1 MVFRRT
7 TSALSPPLVSYTSVR
22 LTMSYDRTRALLYR
36 GIIVTINSGLWT
48 AILAIIDFILV
59 PSSIANHQH

>member
-7 TSALSPPLVSYTSVR
+7 ISAISLSLFPCSSIE
-22 LTMSYDRTRALLYR
+22 LTAYFDRTRALLYR

-59 PSSIANHQH
+59 PSSVTNHQH